1 MEFPNSFSEREKEV
15 VDLLLQGKSNKQIAF
30 GLGITNRTVEYH
42 MGNIFAKLGVSS
54 RSEAILA
61 ITSYNNHSSNGLGA
75 DGLRESTVVSTPE
88 VVNNIEKSLR
98 RIPMKRL
105 KLIFAS
111 SGLLAGI
118 LIIYLAFPNIWGKGA
133 NINDGTRSPDAEV
146 SYSPSPLSSQI
157 NANMLG
163 ETKSPET
170 AVTSS
175 PSPTPFQEQSLLNE
189 NKYTFT
195 QTVDSVDVRLLINW
209 FYIDESRVNLEVAI
223 CGIPMPDGFKP
234 VYLIDPAKLAL
245 MYVDGSPIPL
255 EQRDNSGSGGG
266 GVEDQ
271 VSDEKESCY
280 RQTFD
285 YSLPE
290 SYEAISQDDTYTL
303 DIPVGGT
310 ITGDT
315 GEIKSLLST
324 TFHVQVNP
332 TYSGS
337 LTFATN
343 KGAEIENKAV
353 TFKGL
358 EVNPSSAA
366 VILCVNAPIGEQW
379 IPDVEILYKG
389 SIIYGFSGELMDG
402 TNEDPATEM
411 CYRLN
416 YSYPF
421 QIDANFSPQA
431 DLSILVAKLT
441 TVQPER
447 ISYEVIAHAQN
458 KLAEEGIE
466 FSYVVISHGSYISI
480 TKKPEGLTEAEAVQK
495 VQDFL
500 TEKATPSDIIVF
512 DLN

>member
-1 MEFPNSFSEREKEV
+1 MEFPVEFSEREKTVIEQ
-15 VDLLLQGKSNKQIAF
+15 LLQGKSNKQIALS
-30 GLGITNRTVEYH
+30 LGVTNRTVEFH
-42 MGNIFAKLGVSS
+42 LGNIFSKLGVRS
-54 RSEAILA
+54 RSEAILM
-61 ITSYNNHSSNGLGA
+61 ITSYNPNSSNRSVV
-75 DGLRESTVVSTPE
+75 DDLRESTVVSPSE
-88 VVNNIEKSLR
+88 VGDNVEEPPR
-98 RIPMKRL
+98 RIPMK
-105 KLIFAS
+105 KMKYIFTGL
-111 SGLLAGI
+111 GLLFC
-118 LIIYLAFPNIWGKGA
+118 LLVIYFVFPKVRDANSNIVEGA
-133 NINDGTRSPDAEV
+133 ITPTTTV
-146 SYSPSPLSSQI
+146 
-157 NANMLG
+157 
-163 ETKSPET
+163 

-175 PSPTPFQEQSLLNE
+175 PFPSQEQQTLVD

-223 CGIPMPDGFKP
+223 CGLPMPDGFKP
-234 VYLIDPAKLAL
+234 VYLIDPTKLAL
-245 MYVDGSPIPL
+245 MYADGSPIPL
-255 EQRDNSGSGGG
+255 EQRDNSGNGGG
-266 GVEDQ
+266 GAEDQ

-285 YSLPE
+285 YSL
-290 SYEAISQDDTYTL
+290 SNVQRTISQDDTYTL

-315 GEIKSLLST
+315 GEVKSLLST
-324 TFHVQVNP
+324 TFHAQVKP

-343 KGAEIENKAV
+343 KSAEIENKTV

-389 SIIYGFSGELMDG
+389 NIIYGFSGGLMDG
-402 TNEDPATEM
+402 TIEDPATEM
-411 CYRLN
+411 CYHLD

-421 QIDANFSPQA
+421 QIETNFSPKG
-431 DLSILVAKLT
+431 DLSILVANLT

-447 ISYEVIAHAQN
+447 LSYEVIAHAQN
-458 KLAEEGIE
+458 KLTEEGIE
-466 FSYVVISHGSYISI
+466 FSYVVVSHGSYISI

-500 TEKATPSDIIVF
+500 TEKAIPSDVIVF

>member
-1 MEFPNSFSEREKEV
+1 MEFPVQFSEREKAVIE
-15 VDLLLQGKSNKQIAF
+15 LLLEGKSNKQIALS
-30 GLGITNRTVEYH
+30 LGITNRTVEFH

-75 DGLRESTVVSTPE
+75 DGLRESTVVSPPE
-88 VVNNIEKSLR
+88 VVNNIEKPPR

-118 LIIYLAFPNIWGKGA
+118 LIIYLAFPNIWGKST
-133 NINDGTRSPDAEV
+133 NIPDGIR
-146 SYSPSPLSSQI
+146 L
-157 NANMLG
+157 
-163 ETKSPET
+163 PET
-170 AVTSS
+170 VATSS
-175 PSPTPFQEQSLLNE
+175 PSPIPFQEQSLLNE

-195 QTVDSVDVRLLINW
+195 QAVDSVDVRLLINW

-223 CGIPMPDGFKP
+223 CGLPMPDGFKP

-245 MYVDGSPIPL
+245 TYTDGTPIPL
-255 EQRDNSGSGGG
+255 VQRDNSGSGGG

-271 VSDEKESCY
+271 ISDEKESCY

-290 SYEAISQDDTYTL
+290 SHGAISQDDTYTL

-315 GEIKSLLST
+315 GEVKPLLST
-324 TFHVQVNP
+324 TFHVQVKP
-332 TYSGS
+332 TYSRS
-337 LTFATN
+337 LTFAT
-343 KGAEIENKAV
+343 KKSAEIENKTV

-389 SIIYGFSGELMDG
+389 NIIYGFSGGLMDG

-421 QIDANFSPQA
+421 QIDTNFSPQA

-500 TEKATPSDIIVF
+500 TEKATPSDVIVF